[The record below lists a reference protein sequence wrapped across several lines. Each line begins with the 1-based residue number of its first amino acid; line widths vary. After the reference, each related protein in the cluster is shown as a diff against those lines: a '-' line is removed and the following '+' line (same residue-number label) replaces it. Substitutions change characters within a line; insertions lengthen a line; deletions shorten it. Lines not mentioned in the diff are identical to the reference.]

1 MSNPNAETILQQLG
15 GNQFRAMTGARDFV
29 ACETTTGEPA
39 LQFRLPRKFN
49 GGNKLRITLRASDE
63 YAVEF
68 WHVKGTNIFQV
79 GETIEGVQASALRR
93 VFTSITGLDCTL

>member
-1 MSNPNAETILQQLG
+1 MNSAIAETILEQLG
-15 GNQFRAMTGARDFV
+15 GNRFLAMTGARDFV
-29 ACETTTGEPA
+29 ASETTAGETA

-79 GETIEGVQASALRR
+79 GETIERVQADALRR
-93 VFTSITGLDCTL
+93 VFTSITGLLCTL